1 MRRLPAGY
9 LAALVVACV
18 VGPAVL
24 PLDPFGVDPAA
35 RLLGPSLGHP
45 LGTDALGRDLLVR
58 LLLGGRVS
66 LWVAAVATFAA
77 VGIGGA
83 VGLVAGYFG
92 GWLDAAL
99 MRVTELFLAVPKLP
113 LLVLLAAVDPVR
125 AGLPVG
131 PLGLLIGIIAAFG
144 WMSAARLA
152 RAAALPLRD
161 ADFVRAARG
170 FGAGPLHVIRAHLLP
185 HAAGPLMVAATLD
198 LGEFI
203 IYENVLSFLGLGV
216 PAPDPSWG
224 SLLAEAFV
232 HLERAPVLVI
242 APGLLTFLTV
252 AAFNRLG
259 DHLRDALDV
268 RGATASRTE

>member
-1 MRRLPAGY
+1 MRRLPAIY
-9 LAALVVACV
+9 LAILLLAC
-18 VGPAVL
+18 
-24 PLDPFGVDPAA
+24 
-35 RLLGPSLGHP
+35 LLGPLWAQDPLALDPAQRLQPPSWEHL
-45 LGTDALGRDLLVR
+45 LGTDALGRDLLAR
-58 LLLGGRVS
+58 LLAGGRVS
-66 LWVAAVATFAA
+66 LWVAAAATLGA
-77 VGIGGA
+77 VGLGGA
-83 VGLVAGYFG
+83 VGLIAGYFG
-92 GWLDAAL
+92 GWVDAAL
-99 MRVTELFLAVPKLP
+99 MRLTELFLAVPKLP
-113 LLVLLAAVDPVR
+113 LLVLLAAVDPAR

-131 PLGLLIGIIAAFG
+131 RLGLLIGIIVAFG

-152 RAAALPLRD
+152 RAAALPLRE

-170 FGAGPLHVIRAHLLP
+170 FGAGPGHVIRVHLLP
-185 HAAGPLMVAATLD
+185 HAAGPLLVAASLD

-232 HLERAPVLVI
+232 HLERAPVLAV

-252 AAFNRLG
+252 AAFNRAG
-259 DHLRDALDV
+259 DQLRDALDP